1 MMKTKQILLL
11 STAAVLSMMPKKR
24 VSIQF
29 LRWRNVKRMAI
40 IFKNVVLA
48 YIITLVLFV
57 LYSFVLTFTSVPES
71 SIPLFTFVTGMISVF
86 IGSSMAVI
94 KIKEKGMVNGALV
107 GLIYIL
113 ILYLLSSIFSTGF
126 GVNGYA
132 FSMILFNVIIGM
144 IGGIIGVN
152 MCKEGK

>member
-1 MMKTKQILLL
+1 
-11 STAAVLSMMPKKR
+11 
-24 VSIQF
+24 
-29 LRWRNVKRMAI
+29 
-40 IFKNVVLA
+40 
-48 YIITLVLFV
+48 
-57 LYSFVLTFTSVPES
+57 
-71 SIPLFTFVTGMISVF
+71 
-86 IGSSMAVI
+86 MAVI

>member
-1 MMKTKQILLL
+1 ME
-11 STAAVLSMMPKKR
+11 
-24 VSIQF
+24 
-29 LRWRNVKRMAI
+29 NVKRMAI